1 MNIAPRA
8 FLGFALIGALMLA
21 LGVFALSQMSK
32 IRTSGENIVE
42 NSVPSVRALNEFTQL
57 TLRLRVLSYRLLT
70 NREADTQQKTFD
82 LFEQRNQQI
91 RTAQSNYEKLI
102 SAPEERA
109 AYDQYVQLLNQYRQL
124 EERMKTLSRNNQVDE
139 LRTLLGNDLQTN
151 SEAVNAVLARLTE
164 INNLQAE
171 AFNKSAAQQY
181 STAFTWVVTMLIVAT
196 GLTLLFAWLLTNSI
210 TKPIANA
217 LDAAE
222 EIAKG
227 NLTRPITVDG
237 SDEAGRLLR
246 AMATM
251 QDKLRD
257 TLQRISGSATQL
269 ASAAEELNS
278 VTDESAR
285 GLTQQN
291 NEIEQAATAVN
302 EMTSAVEEVA
312 RNAVST
318 SEASRNAT
326 TSAGDGRDLVQETVG
341 AIERMSADV
350 QSTATLIGNLADESR
365 DIGKVL
371 DVIRGLAD
379 QTNLLALNA
388 AIEAARAGEAGRGFA
403 VVADEVRALAH
414 RTQQSTS
421 EIERMIGS
429 IQSGTEQAATAVNEM
444 TSAVEEVARNAVSTS
459 EASRNATTS
468 AGDGR
473 DLVQETVGAI
483 ERMSADVQSTAS
495 LIGNLANE
503 SRDIGKVL
511 DVIRGLADQTN
522 LLALNAAIEAARAGE
537 AGRGFAVVADEVRAL
552 AHRTQQSTS
561 EIERMIGSIQS
572 GTEQAVDSMRN
583 STERAESTLN
593 IARGA
598 GMSLDTI
605 NSAIVEINERN
616 LVIASAAEEQAQ
628 VAREVDRNLVNI
640 RDLSVQSATGANQT
654 SAASA
659 ELSRLAVD
667 LNSMVG
673 RFSL

>member
-1 MNIAPRA
+1 MSLRNMNIAPRA

-21 LGVFALSQMSK
+21 LGVFALTQMST
-32 IRTSGENIVE
+32 IRASGESIAR
-42 NSVPSVRALNEFTQL
+42 NSVPSIKALDEFTQL

-70 NREADTQQKTFD
+70 NREPDIQQKTYD

-91 RTAQSNYEKLI
+91 RAAQAAYEKLI

-109 AYDQYVQLLNQYRQL
+109 AYDQYVQLLGQYRQL
-124 EERMKTLSRNNQVDE
+124 EERMKTLSRNNQIEDLRALLNTE
-139 LRTLLGNDLQTN
+139 LLSN
-151 SEAVNAVLARLTE
+151 SEAVNVVLGRLLE
-164 INNLQAE
+164 INNQQADALNKGAE
-171 AFNKSAAQQY
+171 HQYSKAFN
-181 STAFTWVVTMLIVAT
+181 WVVTLLVIAT

-227 NLTRPITVDG
+227 NLTRPIVVDG

-246 AMATM
+246 AMSTM
-251 QDKLRD
+251 QEKLRD

-318 SEASRNAT
+318 SEASKNAT
-326 TSAGDGRDLVQETVG
+326 TSAGDGRDLVQETVS

-350 QSTATLIGNLADESR
+350 QSTAALIGNLADESR

-429 IQSGTEQAATAVNEM
+429 IQSGTE
-444 TSAVEEVARNAVSTS
+444 
-459 EASRNATTS
+459 
-468 AGDGR
+468 
-473 DLVQETVGAI
+473 
-483 ERMSADVQSTAS
+483 
-495 LIGNLANE
+495 
-503 SRDIGKVL
+503 
-511 DVIRGLADQTN
+511 
-522 LLALNAAIEAARAGE
+522 
-537 AGRGFAVVADEVRAL
+537 
-552 AHRTQQSTS
+552 H
-561 EIERMIGSIQS
+561 
-572 GTEQAVDSMRN
+572 AVDSMRN

-605 NSAIVEINERN
+605 NTAIVEINERN

>member
-1 MNIAPRA
+1 MSLRNMNIAPRA

-21 LGVFALSQMSK
+21 LGVFALTQMNK
-32 IRTSGENIVE
+32 IRVSGDNIAQ
-42 NSVPSVRALNEFTQL
+42 NSVPSIKALNEFTQL

-70 NREADTQQKTFD
+70 NREADTQQKTLD
-82 LFEQRNQQI
+82 LFEQRNQQV
-91 RTAQSNYEKLI
+91 RAAQAAYEKLI

-124 EERMKTLSRNNQVDE
+124 EERMKTLSRNNQVNE
-139 LRTLLGNDLQTN
+139 LQALLNTELMSN
-151 SEAVNAVLARLTE
+151 SDAVNAVLARLTD
-164 INNLQAE
+164 INNQQAE
-171 AFNKSAAQQY
+171 AFNKNAAQQY
-181 STAFTWVVTMLIVAT
+181 STAFNWVVTLLIIAT
-196 GLTLLFAWLLTNSI
+196 GLTVLFAWLLTNSI

-246 AMATM
+246 AMSTM

-291 NEIEQAATAVN
+291 NEI
-302 EMTSAVEEVA
+302 
-312 RNAVST
+312 
-318 SEASRNAT
+318 
-326 TSAGDGRDLVQETVG
+326 
-341 AIERMSADV
+341 
-350 QSTATLIGNLADESR
+350 
-365 DIGKVL
+365 
-371 DVIRGLAD
+371 
-379 QTNLLALNA
+379 
-388 AIEAARAGEAGRGFA
+388 
-403 VVADEVRALAH
+403 
-414 RTQQSTS
+414 
-421 EIERMIGS
+421 
-429 IQSGTEQAATAVNEM
+429 EQAATAVNEM

>member
-1 MNIAPRA
+1 MSLRNMNIAPRA
-8 FLGFALIGALMLA
+8 FLGFACIGALMLF
-21 LGVFALSQMSK
+21 LGIFALNQMSK
-32 IRTSGENIVE
+32 IRGAAEDITQS
-42 NSVPSVRALNEFTQL
+42 SVPSIRALEDFTQL

-70 NREADTQQKTFD
+70 NREPDVQQKT
-82 LFEQRNQQI
+82 LEAFELRNQQI
-91 RTAQSNYEKLI
+91 RTAQGTYEKLI
-102 SAPEERA
+102 ESREERL
-109 AYDQYVQLLNQYRQL
+109 AYDEYVRLLGQYHQI
-124 EERMKTLSRNNQVDE
+124 EERMKSLSRNNQIEE
-139 LRTLLGNDLQTN
+139 LRTLLNTQLLNN
-151 SEAVNAVLARLTE
+151 SEQVNAALTHLLDLNNNMANATNQKAADQYDSAFDLVVALLVL
-164 INNLQAE
+164 
-171 AFNKSAAQQY
+171 
-181 STAFTWVVTMLIVAT
+181 STA
-196 GLTLLFAWLLTNSI
+196 LTVLFAWLLTRSI
-210 TKPIANA
+210 TLPIAQA

-222 EIAKG
+222 HIAEG
-227 NLTRPITVDG
+227 NLTQSIKVDG
-237 SDEAGRLLR
+237 DDEAGRLLR
-246 AMATM
+246 AMNKM
-251 QDKLRD
+251 QEKLRD

-269 ASAAEELNS
+269 ASAAEELNA

-318 SEASRNAT
+318 SEASKNAT
-326 TSAGDGRDLVQETVG
+326 TSAGDGRDLVQETVS

-350 QSTATLIGNLADESR
+350 QGTATLIGALAEESR

-429 IQSGTEQAATAVNEM
+429 IQA
-444 TSAVEEVARNAVSTS
+444 
-459 EASRNATTS
+459 
-468 AGDGR
+468 
-473 DLVQETVGAI
+473 
-483 ERMSADVQSTAS
+483 
-495 LIGNLANE
+495 
-503 SRDIGKVL
+503 
-511 DVIRGLADQTN
+511 
-522 LLALNAAIEAARAGE
+522 
-537 AGRGFAVVADEVRAL
+537 
-552 AHRTQQSTS
+552 
-561 EIERMIGSIQS
+561 

-593 IARGA
+593 IAKGA

-605 NSAIVEINERN
+605 NSAIIEINERN

-640 RDLSVQSATGANQT
+640 RDLSVQSATGASQT
-654 SAASA
+654 SAASS

-667 LNSMVG
+667 LNGMVG